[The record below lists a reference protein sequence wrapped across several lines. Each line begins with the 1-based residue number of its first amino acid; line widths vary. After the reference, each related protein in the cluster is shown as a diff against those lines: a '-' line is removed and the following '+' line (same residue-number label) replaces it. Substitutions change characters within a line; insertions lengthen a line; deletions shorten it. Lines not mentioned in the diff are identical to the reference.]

1 MLYIITLYIFLS
13 YMIMIYEGF
22 STLNQYSSEE
32 DVAKMFL
39 IIITAPLSLPILIT
53 ITILKKNNDEN

>member
-1 MLYIITLYIFLS
+1 
-13 YMIMIYEGF
+13 MIMIYEGF